1 MTKQECKRI
10 AEKIAALE
18 KIIKTTTDPEEKCKA
33 ERKIVKICS
42 SFRDIAAML
51 QIDEAVQ
58 EIMKNS

>member
-18 KIIKTTTDPEEKCKA
+18 KIIKTTTDPEEKSKA